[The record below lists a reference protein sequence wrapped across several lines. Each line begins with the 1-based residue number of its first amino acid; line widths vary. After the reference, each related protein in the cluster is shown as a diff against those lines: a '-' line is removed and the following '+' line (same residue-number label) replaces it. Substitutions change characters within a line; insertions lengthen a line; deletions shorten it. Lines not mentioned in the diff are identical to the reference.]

1 MVPCREERL
10 LVFMNFWMILINVG
24 IGSVIGGVT
33 NELAIR
39 MLFRPLKPWYIG
51 RWRVPFTPGLIP
63 SRRDDIAIQMGRL
76 VEEHLLTM
84 EGVRRALTQSGLENQ
99 LADWLNRVAQNWM
112 QDEQSLRHFLQAAA
126 PQMFQED
133 GAWSESVRQPVLL
146 HWQSFVNRKLYQYEE
161 KTLRELIPAAGKE
174 RLESALDSV
183 SQLLLQR
190 FREFLHS
197 PEGQQSLQSMIRGLL
212 GGGGGMFGG
221 LVGMFLGDDKILGKL
236 LPHLDDLLGRP
247 ELSQK
252 LREMLGGEADKLL
265 DKNVGEIVQWI
276 GTQQVEDWSRAVF
289 AKLEEQ
295 SLRIVD
301 EPVSRL
307 TSPIQEAVT
316 TSLVPRMARW
326 MVDSLEKNVERIF
339 QRLAIREIVTRQV
352 EGFPIERIEE
362 MVVGISGKE
371 FRMIT
376 ILGFIL
382 GGFIGLIQSFLAIW
396 LG

>member
-1 MVPCREERL
+1 
-10 LVFMNFWMILINVG
+10 
-24 IGSVIGGVT
+24 
-33 NELAIR
+33 
-39 MLFRPLKPWYIG
+39 
-51 RWRVPFTPGLIP
+51 
-63 SRRDDIAIQMGRL
+63 
-76 VEEHLLTM
+76 
-84 EGVRRALTQSGLENQ
+84 
-99 LADWLNRVAQNWM
+99 
-112 QDEQSLRHFLQAAA
+112 
-126 PQMFQED
+126 
-133 GAWSESVRQPVLL
+133 
-146 HWQSFVNRKLYQYEE
+146 
-161 KTLRELIPAAGKE
+161 
-174 RLESALDSV
+174 LDSV

-382 GGFIGLIQSFLAIW
+382 GGIIGLIQSFLAIW

>member
-1 MVPCREERL
+1 MNTFAI
-10 LVFMNFWMILINVG
+10 LVNIGV
-24 IGSVIGGVT
+24 GSVIGGVT

-84 EGVRRALTQSGLENQ
+84 EGVKRALTQSGLENT
-99 LADWLNRVAQNWM
+99 LADWMNRVATDWM
-112 QDEQSLRHFLQAAA
+112 TDEQSLRQVLQRAL
-126 PQMFQED
+126 PQIFQED
-133 GAWSESVRQPVLL
+133 GTWSDSLRQPLQL
-146 HWQSFVNRKLYQYEE
+146 HWQTFVDRTLYQYEE
-161 KTLRELIPAAGKE
+161 KKLRELVPPAGRE
-174 RLESALDSV
+174 RLDTALDTV
-183 SQLLLQR
+183 SELLLMR
-190 FREFLHS
+190 LREFLHS

-236 LPHLDDLLGRP
+236 LPHVDDLLQRP

-252 LREMLGGEADKLL
+252 LSQMLGIEADKLL
-265 DKNVGEIVQWI
+265 DKNVGELVQWI
-276 GTQQVEDWSRAVF
+276 GRDQIDDWSRALF
-289 AKLEEQ
+289 TRLEEQ

-301 EPVSRL
+301 EPLSRL
-307 TSPIQEAVT
+307 TSPFQNAVNT
-316 TSLVPRMARW
+316 ELIPRVTRW
-326 MVDSLEKNVERIF
+326 MIETLEKNVERIF
-339 QRLAIREIVTRQV
+339 QKLAIREIVTRQV

-362 MVVGISGKE
+362 MVVGISGRE

-376 ILGFIL
+376 VLGFIL
-382 GGFIGLIQSFLAIW
+382 GGIIGLVQGLLSSW

>member
-1 MVPCREERL
+1 
-10 LVFMNFWMILINVG
+10 MNFWMILINVG
-24 IGSVIGGVT
+24 VGSVIGGVT

-84 EGVRRALTQSGLENQ
+84 EGVKRALTQSGLENQ

-112 QDEQSLRHFLQAAA
+112 QDEQSLRQFLQAAA
-126 PQMFQED
+126 PQLFQED

-174 RLESALDSV
+174 RLGSALDSV

-236 LPHLDDLLGRP
+236 LPHLDDLLARP

-265 DKNVGEIVQWI
+265 DKKVGEIVQWI

-382 GGFIGLIQSFLAIW
+382 GGIIGLIQSFLAIW

>member
-1 MVPCREERL
+1 
-10 LVFMNFWMILINVG
+10 MNFWMILINVG

-183 SQLLLQR
+183 IQLLLQR

-382 GGFIGLIQSFLAIW
+382 GGIIGLIQSFLAIW

>member
-1 MVPCREERL
+1 
-10 LVFMNFWMILINVG
+10 MNFWMLLINVG
-24 IGSVIGGVT
+24 VGSVIGGVT

-112 QDEQSLRHFLQAAA
+112 QDEQSLRQFLQAAA

-382 GGFIGLIQSFLAIW
+382 GGIIGLIQSFLAIW

>member
-1 MVPCREERL
+1 MNTFAI
-10 LVFMNFWMILINVG
+10 LVNIGV
-24 IGSVIGGVT
+24 GSVIGGVT

-84 EGVRRALTQSGLENQ
+84 EGVKRALTQSGLENT
-99 LADWLNRVAQNWM
+99 LADWMNRVATDWM
-112 QDEQSLRHFLQAAA
+112 TDEQSLRQVLQRAL
-126 PQMFQED
+126 PQIFQED
-133 GAWSESVRQPVLL
+133 GTWSDSLRQPLQL
-146 HWQSFVNRKLYQYEE
+146 HWQTFVDRTLYQYEE
-161 KTLRELIPAAGKE
+161 KKLRELVPPAGRE
-174 RLESALDSV
+174 RLDTALDTV
-183 SQLLLQR
+183 SELLLMR
-190 FREFLHS
+190 LREFLHS

-236 LPHLDDLLGRP
+236 LPHVDDLLQRP

-252 LREMLGGEADKLL
+252 LRQMLGIEADKLL
-265 DKNVGEIVQWI
+265 DKNVGELVQWI
-276 GTQQVEDWSRAVF
+276 GRDQIDDWSRALF
-289 AKLEEQ
+289 TRLEEQ

-301 EPVSRL
+301 EPLSRL
-307 TSPIQEAVT
+307 TSPFQNAVNT
-316 TSLVPRMARW
+316 ELIPRVTRW
-326 MVDSLEKNVERIF
+326 MIETLEKNVERIF
-339 QRLAIREIVTRQV
+339 QKLAIREIVTRQV

-362 MVVGISGKE
+362 MVVGISGRE

-376 ILGFIL
+376 VLGFIL
-382 GGFIGLIQSFLAIW
+382 GGIIGLVQGLLSSW

>member
-1 MVPCREERL
+1 
-10 LVFMNFWMILINVG
+10 MNFWIILMNVG
-24 IGSVIGGVT
+24 VGSVIGGAT

-84 EGVRRALTQSGLENQ
+84 EGVRRALTHSGLENQ

-112 QDEQSLRHFLQAAA
+112 QDEQSLRQFLQAAA

-133 GAWSESVRQPVLL
+133 GAWSDSVRQPVLL
-146 HWQSFVNRKLYQYEE
+146 HWQSFVNRTLYQYEE

-197 PEGQQSLQSMIRGLL
+197 PEGQQSLQSTIRVLL

-382 GGFIGLIQSFLAIW
+382 GGMIGLIQSFLAIW

>member
-1 MVPCREERL
+1 
-10 LVFMNFWMILINVG
+10 MNFWMILINVG
-24 IGSVIGGVT
+24 VGSVIGGVT

-112 QDEQSLRHFLQAAA
+112 QDEQSLRQFLQAAA
-126 PQMFQED
+126 PQLFQED

-236 LPHLDDLLGRP
+236 LPHLDDLLARP

-265 DKNVGEIVQWI
+265 DKNVGEIVKWI

-382 GGFIGLIQSFLAIW
+382 GGIIGLIQSFLAIW

>member
-1 MVPCREERL
+1 
-10 LVFMNFWMILINVG
+10 MNFWMILINVG
-24 IGSVIGGVT
+24 VGSVIGGVT

-84 EGVRRALTQSGLENQ
+84 EGVKRALTQSGLENQ

-112 QDEQSLRHFLQAAA
+112 QDEQSLRQFLQAAA
-126 PQMFQED
+126 PQLFQED

-236 LPHLDDLLGRP
+236 LPHLDDLLARP

-265 DKNVGEIVQWI
+265 DKKVGEIVQWI

-382 GGFIGLIQSFLAIW
+382 GGIIGLIQSFLAIW